1 MFPLNQNNCMP
12 SNSLLRTKQ
21 KKLWLPNL
29 LLEKK
34 NINRSPQ
41 NSKPVQVWLKADFVD
56 STIFA
61 YDYRARLSIRQ
72 DFRPAIRAQFSLT
85 TNVVR
90 LIYTTRSV
98 VKSWRILI
106 AHDSRKQKLRRL
118 NRSRHCLYFIYARKI
133 YVRKHVKITQQW
145 KSTFR

>member
-1 MFPLNQNNCMP
+1 MP

-29 LLEKK
+29 PLEKK

-61 YDYRARLSIRQ
+61 YNYRGRL
-72 DFRPAIRAQFSLT
+72 A
-85 TNVVR
+85 
-90 LIYTTRSV
+90 Y
-98 VKSWRILI
+98 VKTFDHPY
-106 AHDSRKQKLRRL
+106 AHNFHLRRM
-118 NRSRHCLYFIYARKI
+118 SC
-133 YVRKHVKITQQW
+133 V
-145 KSTFR
+145 